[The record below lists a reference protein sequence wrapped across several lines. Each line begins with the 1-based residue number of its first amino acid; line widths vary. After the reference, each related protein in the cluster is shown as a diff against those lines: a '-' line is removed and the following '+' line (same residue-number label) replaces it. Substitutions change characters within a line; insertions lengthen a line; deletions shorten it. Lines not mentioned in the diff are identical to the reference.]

1 MRGFAR
7 TVKSL
12 LPYRI
17 TPDRLVGKATG
28 LHPSGAA
35 AMLAVMS
42 TAPRTSGTVEEAL
55 ALAGRLL
62 KTDPLRAAAQAREV
76 IGVDR
81 FNADAHR
88 LLGRA
93 LRATGND
100 DAAARAELDAIS
112 ASAHDPMLVEA
123 ATALID
129 NQLSVAER
137 ILRPR
142 LKSNPFDVAAIRMMA
157 ELAGRLGRYGDA
169 ENLLRRALELAPAF
183 AAARSNL
190 AMVLYRQNRPTD
202 AIEELDALLGD
213 DPDNPAH
220 SNLKAAALGRVG
232 GYDEAITLYEA
243 LLARVDGQPKIWM
256 SYGHVLK
263 TVGRQADGVAA
274 YRRAIEMQPELGEV
288 WWSLANLK
296 TVRLDDDDVAVMTGA
311 LRDRGLGEED
321 RFHLHFALGKAHE
334 DAGRSEPAFAHY
346 AEGNRLRRDLIDYD
360 RDEISGLVD
369 RSIATFMPEF
379 LRARTGQGCTAAD
392 PIFILGMPRAGSTLI
407 EQILSS
413 HPLIEGTQELPDIGQ
428 IAARLASRKPVNEET
443 CYPEMMGDL
452 EPTELRALGEEYL
465 ERTRIQRKTDRPYF
479 IDKMPNNWAH
489 AGLIHL
495 ILPNAR
501 IIDAR
506 RHPLDCCVSNFKQ
519 HFARGQGFSYALDD
533 LGRYYADYVRL
544 MTHVDA
550 VLPGR
555 VHRVIHETMIE
566 DTEAQVR
573 ALLDHVGVPFDPA
586 CLRFWENDR
595 AVRTASSE
603 QVRRPINR
611 DGVGQ
616 WQRFE
621 PWLSP
626 LKTALGPVL
635 ERYPDTFF

>member
-1 MRGFAR
+1 
-7 TVKSL
+7 
-12 LPYRI
+12 
-17 TPDRLVGKATG
+17 
-28 LHPSGAA
+28 
-35 AMLAVMS
+35 MLAGMS

-55 ALAGRLL
+55 DQAARLL
-62 KTDPLRAAAQAREV
+62 KSDPARAAAQAREV

-93 LRATGND
+93 LRAAGND

-129 NQLSVAER
+129 NQLAVAER

-142 LKSNPFDVAAIRMMA
+142 LKANPFDVAAIRMMA

-190 AMVLYRQNRPTD
+190 ATVLYRQNRPAD

-213 DPDNPAH
+213 DPGNPAH

-232 GYDEAITLYEA
+232 GYDEAIALYEA

-263 TVGRQADGVAA
+263 TVGRQVDGVAA
-274 YRRAIEMQPELGEV
+274 YRRAIKMQPALGEA

-296 TVRLDDDDVAVMTGA
+296 TVRLDDDDIAVMNDA
-311 LRDRGLGEED
+311 LGGRGPGGQKPSEED

-334 DAGRSEPAFAHY
+334 DAGRTERAFTHY
-346 AEGNRLRRDLIDYD
+346 TEGNRLRRDLIEYAP
-360 RDEISGLVD
+360 DEITGSVD
-369 RSIATFMPEF
+369 RSISLFTPAF
-379 LRARTGQGCTAAD
+379 LEARTRQGCAAAD

-407 EQILSS
+407 EQMLSS

-428 IAARLASRKPVNEET
+428 LARRLSGRKLKGEDSG
-443 CYPEMMGDL
+443 YPETMADL
-452 EPTELRALGEEYL
+452 DPAELRMLGEDYL
-465 ERTRIQRKTDRPYF
+465 EATRIQRKTDRPYF

-489 AGLIHL
+489 VGLIHL

-506 RHPLDCCVSNFKQ
+506 RHPLDCCFSNFKQ
-519 HFARGQGFSYALDD
+519 HFARGQGFTYALDD
-533 LGRYYADYVRL
+533 LGRYYSDYVRL
-544 MTHVDA
+544 MAHVDA

-555 VHRVIHETMIE
+555 VHRVIHEAMIE

-573 ALLDHVGVPFDPA
+573 ALLDHVGVAFDPA

-611 DGVGQ
+611 EGVGQ

-621 PWLSP
+621 PWLAP

-635 ERYPDTFF
+635 DRYPDTPF